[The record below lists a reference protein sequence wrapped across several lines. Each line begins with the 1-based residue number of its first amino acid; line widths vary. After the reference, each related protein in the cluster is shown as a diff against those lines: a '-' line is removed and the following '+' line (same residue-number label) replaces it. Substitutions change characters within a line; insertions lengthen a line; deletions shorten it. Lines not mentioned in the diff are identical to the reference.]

1 MCALQSRSRRGGPQ
15 VTARDTNTERAP
27 GTGVM
32 PRPMPVPAP
41 PPGLTDVLQRSAR
54 LGLGALGLASR
65 AAGSLFAR
73 VPDGSAAEQAEP
85 AGPLALLPGA
95 VLGLAIEAE
104 RRAATVV
111 DAVAER
117 TAGVGRRAAR
127 PAIVQRALRPVEDAL
142 LALER
147 GRAPRT
153 DPEPG
158 AGGGAHPGDRAAGHG
173 ERDRADRLRARG
185 RADPGRRHRRRDRR
199 RGDRRSA
206 STSAASSASPRWA
219 SRPRRS
225 TQCAR
230 GGSISMERSRVWS
243 TDSCSGARERDVRRW
258 GRRESRADPPPTVTR
273 GARKRAGFVRRPSP
287 WHSIS

>member
-1 MCALQSRSRRGGPQ
+1 M
-15 VTARDTNTERAP
+15 TARDANTERAP

-41 PPGLTDVLQRSAR
+41 PPGLTDVLRRSAR

-65 AAGSLFAR
+65 AAGSVFAR

-142 LALER
+142 WHWNEVARREQTRNQAQAAALIPVIVQQVTENVIAQIDFVR
-147 GRAPRT
+147 V
-153 DPEPG
+153 D
-158 AGGGAHPGDRAAGHG
+158 
-173 ERDRADRLRARG
+173 
-185 RADPGRRHRRRDRR
+185 RADPGRRHRRRHRR
-199 RGDRRSA
+199 RGDR
-206 STSAASSASPRWA
+206 AAD
-219 SRPRRS
+219 RPRRGHPRVHDG
-225 TQCAR
+225 AHDR
-230 GGSISMERSRVWS
+230 GGRCRARAGDRSRWSAARAWS
-243 TDSCSGARERDVRRW
+243 TDSCSGGRERDVEL
-258 GRRESRADPPPTVTR
+258 G
-273 GARKRAGFVRRPSP
+273 PS
-287 WHSIS
+287 